1 MNRDIPSVL
10 ILEPNALQCDLIQL
24 ALTRHH
30 LTPIVCHRPE
40 DLRQHLSDH
49 LPDVLLVDTHLRGQN
64 GLDLV
69 GEIMSDTLLDRTK
82 IFFISSLAFPEII
95 QKAAKIG
102 ASGFLVKPL
111 NVDLLVARIL
121 TSLGRTQ
128 LTN

>member
-1 MNRDIPSVL
+1 MNRDSLSVL
-10 ILEPNALQCDLIQL
+10 ILEPNTLQCDLIKL

-30 LTPIVCHRPE
+30 LTPIVCSHPE
-40 DLRQHLSDH
+40 DLRHHLSEH
-49 LPDVLLVDTHLRGQN
+49 APDVLLVDTHLRGQN

-69 GEIMSDTLLDRTK
+69 GELTSDALLSRTK

-121 TSLGRTQ
+121 TSLKT
-128 LTN
+128 